1 MAYSEITVIKCSD
14 MATVAAGGN
23 STASAAFSS
32 EYGVKLTTA
41 GQYVKCTGLDPT
53 RLMFMVTRNSSE
65 TDSAFG
71 MNIIS
76 GSTDGNIDYEQ
87 GKYSTVRNFAIT
99 ILGATNF
106 KNLLSTSLGDW
117 NIQFFRIPNTAQFLD
132 TDQYIKM
139 TPDVGLT
146 SATNKCHGAKVACF
160 YLPA

>member
-14 MATVAAGGN
+14 MATAAAGGN
-23 STASAAFSS
+23 STAAAALSS

-53 RLMFMVTRNSSE
+53 RLMFLVTRNSSE

-87 GKYSTVRNFAIT
+87 GKYSTVRNLAIKMW
-99 ILGATNF
+99 GATNF
-106 KNLLSTSLGDW
+106 VDKGSTGDGSW
-117 NIQFFRIPNTAQFLD
+117 NVQFFRIPNTAQFLD
-132 TDQYIKM
+132 TDEYIKM

>member
-14 MATVAAGGN
+14 MATDAAGGLN
-23 STASAAFSS
+23 SV
-32 EYGVKLTTA
+32 YGVKLTTA

-65 TDSAFG
+65 SGSAFG

-99 ILGATNF
+99 IAKATDF
-106 KNLLSTSLGDW
+106 VDKGSTGDGSW
-117 NIQFFRIPNTAQFLD
+117 NVQLFRIPNTAQFLD
-132 TDQYIKM
+132 TDEYIKM